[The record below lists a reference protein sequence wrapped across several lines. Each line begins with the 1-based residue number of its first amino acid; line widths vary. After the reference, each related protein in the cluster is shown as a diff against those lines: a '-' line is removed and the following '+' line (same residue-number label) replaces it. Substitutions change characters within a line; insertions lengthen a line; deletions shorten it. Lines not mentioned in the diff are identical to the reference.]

1 MCFKSNPEYVAKLL
15 RTTADVVDMM
25 INDPNNENVKYLAT
39 LVEELHE
46 EIDGVLLDTI
56 DLDALMHSFL

>member
-46 EIDGVLLDTI
+46 EIDGVSLDTI